1 MEQAHADPATRSS
14 RSWKQNGGRGLFH
27 HRKRIA
33 TQITPAAT
41 FWPAEDYH
49 QQYLEKRGQASCNV
63 ALRD

>member
-1 MEQAHADPATRSS
+1 MRSS
-14 RSWKQNGGRGLFH
+14 RRRSSGTEGGGCCQ